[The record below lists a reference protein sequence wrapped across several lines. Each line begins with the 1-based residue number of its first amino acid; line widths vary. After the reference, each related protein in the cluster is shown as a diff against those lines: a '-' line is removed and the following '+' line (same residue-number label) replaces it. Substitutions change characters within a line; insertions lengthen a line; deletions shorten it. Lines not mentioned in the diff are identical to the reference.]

1 MKIIRCSAIT
11 FLILGAQVL
20 NAGSAGAQDIQSPS
34 GDLTFHA
41 FPNAPYNV
49 PESGLKLNNEL
60 KFSTTKYALGDIQID
75 LVAPGNGIYQEVI
88 FRVDG
93 PGGYEVETPNTFWP
107 ITIPWEKL
115 KEGTNDYKATFSFYP
130 KWQENYIQDACVKS
144 IVPGQPVEIP
154 LVGEDAVFWQAECA
168 RAVKAWTG
176 NTTVRITKLPKNV
189 TPTPTP
195 IVINQTNTY
204 IVINNI
210 FVTKNKPVKITEI
223 AKTLN
228 ISKNSKD
235 KYKVTLLSNS
245 TKNCGISNS
254 RVVAKKKGQC
264 KGEIKVTYSNGKT
277 KTQKFQLQVKT

>member
-1 MKIIRCSAIT
+1 MKSILCAAIT

-60 KFSTTKYALGDIQID
+60 KFSTSKYALGDIQID

-93 PGGYEVETPNTFWP
+93 PGGYEVEAPNTFWP

-154 LVGEDAVFWQAECA
+154 LVGEDAVFWQAECSK
-168 RAVKAWTG
+168 AVKRWTG
-176 NTTVRITKLPKNV
+176 TTFVKITKLSKNAQ
-189 TPTPTP
+189 TPPT
-195 IVINQTNTY
+195 VINQTNNFIT
-204 IVINNI
+204 INNI
-210 FVTKNKPVKITEI
+210 TIVRNKPVKVSEI
-223 AKTLN
+223 AKNLN
-228 ISKNSKD
+228 VSKNSKD
-235 KYKVTLLSNS
+235 KYLVKITNKSSKICRVS
-245 TKNCGISNS
+245 KNQISAVKN
-254 RVVAKKKGQC
+254 GLCQ
-264 KGEIKVTYSNGKT
+264 GELKVTYSNGKQQT
-277 KTQKFQLQVKT
+277 KKFQIKVKA

>member
-1 MKIIRCSAIT
+1 MKSIRCAAIT
-11 FLILGAQVL
+11 FLILGVQVL

-60 KFSTTKYALGDIQID
+60 KFSTSKYALGDIQID

-154 LVGEDAVFWQAECA
+154 LVGEDAVFWQAECSK
-168 RAVKAWTG
+168 AVKRWTG
-176 NTTVRITKLPKNV
+176 TTFVKITKLSKNAQ
-189 TPTPTP
+189 TPPT
-195 IVINQTNTY
+195 VINQTNNFIT
-204 IVINNI
+204 INNI
-210 FVTKNKPVKITEI
+210 TIVRNKPVKVSEI
-223 AKTLN
+223 AKNLN
-228 ISKNSKD
+228 VSKNSKD
-235 KYKVTLLSNS
+235 KYLVKITNKSSKICRVS
-245 TKNCGISNS
+245 KNQISAVKNGLC
-254 RVVAKKKGQC
+254 R
-264 KGEIKVTYSNGKT
+264 GELKVTYSNGKQQT
-277 KTQKFQLQVKT
+277 KKFQIKVKA

>member
-60 KFSTTKYALGDIQID
+60 KFSTSKYALGNIQID

-154 LVGEDAVFWQAECA
+154 LVGEDAVFWQAECSK
-168 RAVKAWTG
+168 AVKRWTG
-176 NTTVRITKLPKNV
+176 TTFVKITKLSKNAQ
-189 TPTPTP
+189 TPPT
-195 IVINQTNTY
+195 VINQTNNFIT
-204 IVINNI
+204 INNI
-210 FVTKNKPVKITEI
+210 TIVRNKPVKVSEI
-223 AKTLN
+223 AKNLN
-228 ISKNSKD
+228 VSKNSKD
-235 KYKVTLLSNS
+235 KYLVKITNKSSKICRVS
-245 TKNCGISNS
+245 KNQISAVKN
-254 RVVAKKKGQC
+254 GLCQ
-264 KGEIKVTYSNGKT
+264 GELKVTYSNGKQQT
-277 KTQKFQLQVKT
+277 KKFQIKVKA

>member
-49 PESGLKLNNEL
+49 PESGLKLNDEL
-60 KFSTTKYALGDIQID
+60 RFSTSKYALGNIQID
-75 LVAPGNGIYQEVI
+75 LVAPGDGIYQEVI

-154 LVGEDAVFWQAECA
+154 LVGEDAVFWQAECSK
-168 RAVKAWTG
+168 AVKRWTG
-176 NTTVRITKLPKNV
+176 TTFVKITKLSKNAQ
-189 TPTPTP
+189 TPPT
-195 IVINQTNTY
+195 VINQTNNFIT
-204 IVINNI
+204 INNI
-210 FVTKNKPVKITEI
+210 TIVRNKPVKVSEI
-223 AKTLN
+223 AKNLN
-228 ISKNSKD
+228 VSKNSKD
-235 KYKVTLLSNS
+235 KYLVKITNKSSKICRVS
-245 TKNCGISNS
+245 KNQISAVKN
-254 RVVAKKKGQC
+254 GLCQ
-264 KGEIKVTYSNGKT
+264 GELKVTYSNGKQQT
-277 KTQKFQLQVKT
+277 KKFQIKVKA

>member
-1 MKIIRCSAIT
+1 MKSILCAAIT

-60 KFSTTKYALGDIQID
+60 KFSTSKYALGDIQID

-154 LVGEDAVFWQAECA
+154 LVGEDAVFWQAECSK
-168 RAVKAWTG
+168 AVKRWTG
-176 NTTVRITKLPKNV
+176 TTFVKITKLSKNAQ
-189 TPTPTP
+189 TPPT
-195 IVINQTNTY
+195 VINQTNNFIT
-204 IVINNI
+204 INNI
-210 FVTKNKPVKITEI
+210 TIVRNKPVKVSEI
-223 AKTLN
+223 AKNLN
-228 ISKNSKD
+228 VSKNSKD
-235 KYKVTLLSNS
+235 KYLVKITNKSSKICRVS
-245 TKNCGISNS
+245 KNQISAVKN
-254 RVVAKKKGQC
+254 GLCQ
-264 KGEIKVTYSNGKT
+264 GELKVTYSNGKQQT
-277 KTQKFQLQVKT
+277 KKFQIKVKA

>member
-1 MKIIRCSAIT
+1 VKSILCAAIT

-60 KFSTTKYALGDIQID
+60 KFSTSKYALGDIQID

-154 LVGEDAVFWQAECA
+154 LVGEDAVFWQAECSK
-168 RAVKAWTG
+168 AVKRWTG
-176 NTTVRITKLPKNV
+176 TTFVKITKLSKNAQ
-189 TPTPTP
+189 TPPT
-195 IVINQTNTY
+195 VINQTNNFIT
-204 IVINNI
+204 INNI
-210 FVTKNKPVKITEI
+210 TIVRNKPVKVSEI
-223 AKTLN
+223 AKNLN
-228 ISKNSKD
+228 VSKNSKD
-235 KYKVTLLSNS
+235 KYLVKITNKSSKICRVS
-245 TKNCGISNS
+245 KNQISAVKN
-254 RVVAKKKGQC
+254 GLCQ
-264 KGEIKVTYSNGKT
+264 GELKVTYSNGKQQT
-277 KTQKFQLQVKT
+277 KKFQIKVKA

>member
-1 MKIIRCSAIT
+1 VKIIRCSAIT

-60 KFSTTKYALGDIQID
+60 KFSTSKYALGDIQID

-154 LVGEDAVFWQAECA
+154 LVGEDAVFWQAECSK
-168 RAVKAWTG
+168 AVKRWTG
-176 NTTVRITKLPKNV
+176 TTFVKITKLPKNAQ
-189 TPTPTP
+189 TPPT
-195 IVINQTNTY
+195 VINQTNNFIT
-204 IVINNI
+204 INNLTI
-210 FVTKNKPVKITEI
+210 VRNKPVKVSEI
-223 AKTLN
+223 AKNLN
-228 ISKNSKD
+228 VSKNSKD
-235 KYKVTLLSNS
+235 KYLVKITNKSSKICKVS
-245 TKNCGISNS
+245 KNQIRAVKNGLC
-254 RVVAKKKGQC
+254 Q
-264 KGEIKVTYSNGKT
+264 GELKVTYSNGKQQT
-277 KTQKFQLQVKT
+277 KKFQIKVKA

>member
-1 MKIIRCSAIT
+1 VKSIRCAAIT

-60 KFSTTKYALGDIQID
+60 KFSTSKYALGDIQID

-154 LVGEDAVFWQAECA
+154 LVGEDAVFWQAECSK
-168 RAVKAWTG
+168 AVKRWTG
-176 NTTVRITKLPKNV
+176 TTFVKITKLSKNAQ
-189 TPTPTP
+189 TPPT
-195 IVINQTNTY
+195 VINQTNNFIT
-204 IVINNI
+204 INNI
-210 FVTKNKPVKITEI
+210 TIVRNKPVKVSEI
-223 AKTLN
+223 AKNLN
-228 ISKNSKD
+228 VSKNSKD
-235 KYKVTLLSNS
+235 KYLVKITNKSSKICRVS
-245 TKNCGISNS
+245 KNQISAVKN
-254 RVVAKKKGQC
+254 GLCQ
-264 KGEIKVTYSNGKT
+264 GELKVTYSNGKQQT
-277 KTQKFQLQVKT
+277 KKFQIKVKA

>member
-1 MKIIRCSAIT
+1 MKIIRCSEIT

-154 LVGEDAVFWQAECA
+154 LVGEDAVFWQAECSK
-168 RAVKAWTG
+168 AVKRWTG
-176 NTTVRITKLPKNV
+176 TTFVKFTKLPKNAQ
-189 TPTPTP
+189 TPPT
-195 IVINQTNTY
+195 VINQTNNFIT
-204 IVINNI
+204 INNLTI
-210 FVTKNKPVKITEI
+210 VRNKPVKVSEI
-223 AKTLN
+223 AKNLN
-228 ISKNSKD
+228 VSKNSKD
-235 KYKVTLLSNS
+235 KYLVKITNKSSKICKVS
-245 TKNCGISNS
+245 KNQIRAVKNGLC
-254 RVVAKKKGQC
+254 Q
-264 KGEIKVTYSNGKT
+264 GELKVTYSNGKQQT
-277 KTQKFQLQVKT
+277 KKFQIKVKA

>member
-1 MKIIRCSAIT
+1 VKSILCAAIT

-60 KFSTTKYALGDIQID
+60 KFSTSKYALGDIQID

-93 PGGYEVETPNTFWP
+93 PGGYEVEAPNTFWP

-154 LVGEDAVFWQAECA
+154 LVGEDAVFWQAECSK
-168 RAVKAWTG
+168 AVKRWTG
-176 NTTVRITKLPKNV
+176 TTFVKITKLSKNAQ
-189 TPTPTP
+189 TPPT
-195 IVINQTNTY
+195 VINQTNNFIT
-204 IVINNI
+204 INNI
-210 FVTKNKPVKITEI
+210 TIVRNKPVKVSEI
-223 AKTLN
+223 AKNLN
-228 ISKNSKD
+228 VSKNSKD
-235 KYKVTLLSNS
+235 KYLVKITNKSSKICRVS
-245 TKNCGISNS
+245 KNQISAVKN
-254 RVVAKKKGQC
+254 GLCQ
-264 KGEIKVTYSNGKT
+264 GELKVTYSNGKQQT
-277 KTQKFQLQVKT
+277 KKFQIKVKA

>member
-60 KFSTTKYALGDIQID
+60 KFSTSKYALGDIQID

-154 LVGEDAVFWQAECA
+154 LVGEDAVFWQAECSK
-168 RAVKAWTG
+168 AVKRWTG
-176 NTTVRITKLPKNV
+176 TTFVKITKLSKNAQ
-189 TPTPTP
+189 TPPT
-195 IVINQTNTY
+195 VINQTNNFIT
-204 IVINNI
+204 INNI
-210 FVTKNKPVKITEI
+210 TIVRNKPVKVSEI
-223 AKTLN
+223 AKNLN
-228 ISKNSKD
+228 VSKNSKD
-235 KYKVTLLSNS
+235 KYLVKITNKSSKICRVS
-245 TKNCGISNS
+245 KNQISAVKN
-254 RVVAKKKGQC
+254 GLCQ
-264 KGEIKVTYSNGKT
+264 GELKVTYSNGKQQT
-277 KTQKFQLQVKT
+277 KKFQIKVKA